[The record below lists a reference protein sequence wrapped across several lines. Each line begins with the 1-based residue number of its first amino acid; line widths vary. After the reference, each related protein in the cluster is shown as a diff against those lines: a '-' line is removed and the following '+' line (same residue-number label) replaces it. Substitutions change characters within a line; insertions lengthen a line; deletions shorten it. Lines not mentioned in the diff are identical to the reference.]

1 MLRNKRIANS
11 IPLSMA
17 RRKIIGA
24 DHRKRHTLF
33 TNRSQVSSRS
43 KRRTVAAVSL
53 SAAIAAVLSG
63 CFAPPTEASVGFDGL
78 QSATIQLEA
87 LGRFIQPGTT
97 DSLGS
102 GTTGS
107 GFFITSSGLAITNT
121 HVVAGA
127 GTVEVWT
134 GDDPDN
140 SFGATVL
147 GSSECLDLAV
157 VQVEGSN
164 FPFLSWYE
172 GEIETALEVY
182 SAGFPLGLQYTLTR
196 GIVSKADI
204 PFDSNWASLDR
215 VIEHDARTRGGNS
228 GGPLV
233 DADGRVVG
241 VNYAG
246 ENEFDFNFAIH
257 RDQVLPVLQ
266 DLIDGKPVLSLGVN
280 AEALPPDDD
289 GAPLGVWATSIVAG
303 GPADLAGIE
312 AGDLLVDLAGIPL
325 AQSGTMEEYCE
336 VVRTQ
341 GVDATI
347 DVTVYRP
354 SEDRFYEG
362 QFNGRELAA
371 SEAGGGSQPTPEP
384 AGSFVTVSDDSGA
397 ISVSVPDTWSQVDG
411 SQTTDAAGDP
421 VFKLTASPDIAAFL
435 SGFDVPGLR
444 LEASQTLDSSRI
456 AEVLLSLTVPLSA
469 VCTPSESGPYDDSF
483 YVGEYSYLTDCGS
496 AGSDVVVVVAEDIA
510 GTHLMFLTAQL
521 VSSEDKTTVLEKI
534 LATFIASF

>member
-1 MLRNKRIANS
+1 MFSSGQPISS
-11 IPLSMA
+11 I
-17 RRKIIGA
+17 
-24 DHRKRHTLF
+24 
-33 TNRSQVSSRS
+33 S
-43 KRRTVAAVSL
+43 KQRAVAAIAL
-53 SAAIAAVLSG
+53 SAATAALLSG
-63 CFAPPTEASVGFDGL
+63 CFAPQTEASVGFDGL
-78 QSATIQLEA
+78 QTATIQLEA
-87 LGRFIQPGTT
+87 FGRFIAPGTL
-97 DSLGS
+97 DPLPA

-107 GFFITSSGLAITNT
+107 GFFITSNGLAVTNSQ
-121 HVVAGA
+121 VVAGA
-127 GTVEVWT
+127 GTVEVRT
-134 GDDPDN
+134 GDDPNN

-157 VQVEGSN
+157 VQVDGSD
-164 FPFLSWYE
+164 FPFLGWYE
-172 GEIETALEVY
+172 GEIENALEVY
-182 SAGFPLGLQYTLTR
+182 SAGFPPGGEYTLT
-196 GIVSKADI
+196 GGMVSKADV
-204 PFDSNWASLDR
+204 PSESNWASLDR

-246 ENEFDFNFAIH
+246 ENEFDVNFAIH

-280 AEALPPDDD
+280 GEALLPDDD
-289 GAPLGVWATSIVAG
+289 GALGVWATSVVAG

-312 AGDLLVDLAGIPL
+312 AGDVLVDLAGIPL

-354 SEDRFYEG
+354 SEDQFYEG
-362 QFNGRELAA
+362 QLNGRELAA

-411 SQTTDAAGDP
+411 SQTTDTAGDP
-421 VFKLTASPDIAAFL
+421 VFKLTASPDIASYL
-435 SGFDVPGLR
+435 SGFSVPGLR
-444 LEASQTLDSSRI
+444 LQASQTLDRSRI
-456 AEVLLSLTVPLSA
+456 FEVLVSLTVPLSA